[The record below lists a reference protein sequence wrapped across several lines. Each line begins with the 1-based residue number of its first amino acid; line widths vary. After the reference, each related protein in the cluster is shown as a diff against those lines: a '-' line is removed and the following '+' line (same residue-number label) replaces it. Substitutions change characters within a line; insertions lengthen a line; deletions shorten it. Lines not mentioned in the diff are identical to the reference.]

1 MRCHNNF
8 TFLRIAFKQANHTS
22 KHNPADKDKVVFDD
36 PIATADPGTS
46 LVRVKREKP
55 DSPQA
60 SARAVTNPKSTPFPS
75 MVRLGY
81 LSQNQAVANTS
92 KMAGK
97 VLVRFQCSLC
107 SKTFSRSGTL
117 KVNVYFRTY
126 TFSRAWYWT
135 IVSAWFNYL
144 ENQGTSH
151 TLANGFVHD
160 RIYSVP

>member
-1 MRCHNNF
+1 M
-8 TFLRIAFKQANHTS
+8 
-22 KHNPADKDKVVFDD
+22 DKDKVVFDV

-46 LVRVKREKP
+46 SVRVKREKP

-97 VLVRFQCSLC
+97 VLVRFQCTLC

-126 TFSRAWYWT
+126 TCPRQSMPSVAGTVDIFPRLVLDDCFCLVQLLRKSR
-135 IVSAWFNYL
+135 NL
-144 ENQGTSH
+144 SH
-151 TLANGFVHD
+151 TCQRVC
-160 RIYSVP
+160 S